1 MSRCRKKCQSEAN
14 RRFPLASTTRVKL
27 CSTASLLGTFSPR
40 ARSLSPTPTKENNSW
55 MLYRLAHSSRAS
67 KTSGLPLI
75 VTKMVRFRGSL
86 RTEGRSCASMRRCR
100 ISPLPWVLL
109 VAGLSASLHP
119 RCCLRMV
126 APEWQALLCP
136 RPATCE
142 MARHRPLMVAGL
154 VPSFPWLPLVGTWI
168 SGGLVV
174 MKETVARMCFL
185 WASSPTKRLGIC
197 TLRACGRKLWPPC
210 LKHRLFTK
218 GR

>member
-1 MSRCRKKCQSEAN
+1 MSRSRKRCHSVAN
-14 RRFPLASTTRVKL
+14 RKFPSASITRVKL
-27 CSTASLLGTFSPR
+27 SGTASLLGMFSPR
-40 ARSLSPTPTKENNSW
+40 VRSLSPTPTKENNAW
-55 MLYRLAHSSRAS
+55 LLYRSAHSSRVWKA
-67 KTSGLPLI
+67 SGLLLLG
-75 VTKMVRFRGSL
+75 TKMVRFRGSL
-86 RTEGRSCASMRRCR
+86 SAEERSCTSMRQCR
-100 ISPLPWVLL
+100 RSLSPCALM
-109 VAGLSASLHP
+109 VAGSSASLHP
-119 RCCLRMV
+119 WLGLWMAV
-126 APEWQALLCP
+126 QEWQALLCP